1 MRKYGLWVVWFQKDI
16 PTEIPIIW
24 ASHFLERSTYKK
36 NAIYPIIKQT
46 KSIESP
52 GNHPLREEHCL
63 LKALLLVKNAESSL
77 GRQMYVTN
85 SSVFNMSLS
94 KAIRCYM
101 AHSAGGRSKNGE
113 GNQ

>member
-16 PTEIPIIW
+16 PTEIPIMGIL
-24 ASHFLERSTYKK
+24 FLGKK
-36 NAIYPIIKQT
+36 YLQKNTVYLIMKHT

-52 GNHPLREEHCL
+52 ENHPLREEHCL

-85 SSVFNMSLS
+85 SSVLNMSLS